1 VVGDTKLYGLANPA
15 RLEVYVPFQQ
25 AVQSSMTLLVK
36 STVDPSVLTSEIQRA
51 VASVDKG
58 QPVYAI
64 ATMDKYVRDSVFTN
78 RLTFIVLSA
87 FSVLALLLA
96 GVGVYGV
103 VSYSVAQRSQE
114 IGIRMALGAQP
125 GDVLRMV
132 LAQGA
137 KLATAGVLAGIVA
150 ALFLT
155 RLLTKF
161 LFAVSPADPV
171 TFAAVALGIL
181 FAAVMASYI
190 PARRA
195 LTVDPLMTLR
205 CQ

>member
-1 VVGDTKLYGLANPA
+1 V
-15 RLEVYVPFQQ
+15 
-25 AVQSSMTLLVK
+25 S
-36 STVDPSVLTSEIQRA
+36 
-51 VASVDKG
+51 
-58 QPVYAI
+58 
-64 ATMDKYVRDSVFTN
+64 DSVFTS

-155 RLLTKF
+155 RLIAKL
-161 LFAVSPADPV
+161 LFSVSSADPV
-171 TFAAVALGIL
+171 TFVAVASGIL
-181 FAAVMASYI
+181 FATLIASYI

-195 LTVDPLMTLR
+195 LTVDPLITLR

>member
-1 VVGDTKLYGLANPA
+1 V
-15 RLEVYVPFQQ
+15 
-25 AVQSSMTLLVK
+25 S
-36 STVDPSVLTSEIQRA
+36 
-51 VASVDKG
+51 
-58 QPVYAI
+58 
-64 ATMDKYVRDSVFTN
+64 DSVFTS

-103 VSYSVAQRSQE
+103 VSYSVVQRSQE

-137 KLATAGVLAGIVA
+137 KSVIAGVLAGIVA

-155 RLLTKF
+155 RLIAKL
-161 LFAVSPADPV
+161 LFSVSSADPV
-171 TFAAVALGIL
+171 TFVAVASGIL
-181 FAAVMASYI
+181 FATLIAS
-190 PARRA
+190 
-195 LTVDPLMTLR
+195 
-205 CQ
+205 